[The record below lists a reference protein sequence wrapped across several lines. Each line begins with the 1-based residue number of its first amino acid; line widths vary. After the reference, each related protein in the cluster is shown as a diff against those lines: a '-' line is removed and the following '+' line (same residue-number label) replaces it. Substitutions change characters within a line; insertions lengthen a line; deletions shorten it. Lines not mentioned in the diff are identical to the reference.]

1 MFTSTAR
8 RDRNMVQ
15 QDSQCSSTTN
25 GKHTTAN
32 CKTVRTCGKGTC
44 TGASPDEE
52 ERNDNDSVAKKAT
65 PPNLRAQNNNDAEAE
80 EATPPNL
87 RAQNDNDTEAEE
99 AIPPNLRAQ
108 NDNDTEAEEATPP
121 NLRAQNDNDAKAE
134 EATLPNLRAQSIA
147 NQSWWKT
154 GMRFDVLERWTA
166 RHRQKM
172 L

>member
-99 AIPPNLRAQ
+99 A
-108 NDNDTEAEEATPP
+108 TPP

-134 EATLPNLRAQSIA
+134 EASTLPNLRAQSIA
-147 NQSWWKT
+147 NQSWWET